1 LSRRVVVDL
10 TMSKTDEIIRKQ
22 AEYGISMLPEGR
34 EPAVFVEGKGI
45 IVKDLEGKEYLDCF
59 GGYSAVNLGHC
70 HPKVVKAIQD
80 QAAKLWHVSWDYY
93 TLPQTE
99 LAEKLAQ
106 ICPKGLKK
114 SLFSSAG
121 AEAIEF
127 AVKLAKK
134 YSSSK
139 GRLGTHIISL
149 MGSFHGRT
157 SMAVALTGQN
167 RLKMGLG
174 NYVAPGAVHAPA
186 PYCYR
191 CFFGLNYPECDLRC
205 AKSIAD
211 VIKYQTQ
218 GEVAAFISEPVM
230 GEGGII
236 VPPDDYLKEVLK
248 IIKDYQALYIADEI
262 QSGFGRTGK
271 LFAFE
276 WYGVN
281 PDILVMA
288 KGIASGIPIAATIA
302 TEEVS
307 NAFTAAD
314 HSSTYGGNAVMCAAA
329 LANIE
334 AMLEEKIPEKALK
347 TGNFILHRLED
358 LARRHKLI
366 GEVRGKGLM
375 IGIELV
381 KDQKSKE
388 PAVEESSKVRE
399 EMRKRGILIGK
410 GGVSRSVL
418 RIQPPLIITE
428 EQAQKVVD
436 TLDASLRSIA

>member
-1 LSRRVVVDL
+1 MLS
-10 TMSKTDEIIRKQ
+10 SKTAELIRKQ
-22 AEYGISMLPEGR
+22 AEFGISTLPEGR
-34 EPAVFVEGKGI
+34 EPTVFVEGKGMF
-45 IVKDLEGKEYLDCF
+45 VRDLDGKEYMDCF

-93 TLPQTE
+93 NIPQTE
-99 LAEKLAQ
+99 LAEKLAE
-106 ICPKGLKK
+106 ICPKGLKR
-114 SLFSSAG
+114 SLLSNCG
-121 AEAIEF
+121 AEAVEF

-134 YSSSK
+134 YQSAK
-139 GRLGTHIISL
+139 GKLGTHVISL

-157 SMAVALTGQN
+157 SMAIALTGQS
-167 RLKMGLG
+167 RLKAGLG
-174 NYVAPGAVHAPA
+174 NYVAPGVVHAPA

-191 CFFGLNYPECDLRC
+191 CFFGLTYPECGLYC
-205 AKSIAD
+205 AKSVSD
-211 VIKYQTQ
+211 VVKYQTQ

-248 IIKDYQALYIADEI
+248 VTKDYGALYIADEI

-271 LFAFE
+271 LFAVE
-276 WYGVN
+276 WYGVD

-288 KGIASGIPIAATIA
+288 KGIASGVPIAATMA
-302 TEEVS
+302 TDEVA

-314 HSSTYGGNAVMCAAA
+314 HSSTYGGNAIMCAAA

-334 AMLEEKIPEKALK
+334 VMLEERIPENALK
-347 TGNFILHRLED
+347 VGKFMIERLQD
-358 LARRHKLI
+358 LARKFDLI
-366 GEVRGKGLM
+366 GDVRGRGLM

-381 KDQKSKE
+381 KDRKSKE
-388 PAVEESSKVRE
+388 PAVEETVKVRE

-410 GGVSRSVL
+410 GGTSRSVL

-428 EQAQKVVD
+428 EQAKKVID
-436 TLDASLRSIA
+436 ALGASLQSAS

>member
-1 LSRRVVVDL
+1 MASVNTAEL
-10 TMSKTDEIIRKQ
+10 IRKQ
-22 AEYGISMLPEGR
+22 AEFGISTLPEGR
-34 EPAVFVEGKGI
+34 EPLVFVEGKGMF
-45 IVKDLEGKEYLDCF
+45 VKDQNGKEYLDCF

-70 HPKVVKAIQD
+70 HPKVVKAVQD

-93 TLPQTE
+93 NIPQTE

-106 ICPKGLKK
+106 ICPKGLKR
-114 SLFSSAG
+114 SLMSSCG

-134 YSSSK
+134 YQSAK
-139 GRLGTHIISL
+139 GKLGTHIISL

-157 SMAVALTGQN
+157 SMAIALTGQS
-167 RLKMGLG
+167 RLKAGLS
-174 NYVAPGAVHAPA
+174 NYVAPGVVHAPA

-191 CFFGLNYPECDLRC
+191 CFFGLTYPECNLYC
-205 AKSIAD
+205 AKYVGE

-248 IIKDYQALYIADEI
+248 ITKAYGALYIADEI

-271 LFAFE
+271 LFAIE

-281 PDILVMA
+281 PDILTLA
-288 KGIASGIPIAATIA
+288 KGIASGVPIAATIA
-302 TEEVS
+302 TDEVA

-334 AMLEEKIPEKALK
+334 VMLEENIPDNALK
-347 TGNFILHRLED
+347 VGKFLIERLQD
-358 LARRHKLI
+358 LARKYSLI
-366 GEVRGKGLM
+366 GDVRGKGLM

-381 KDQKSKE
+381 KERKSKE
-388 PAVEESSKVRE
+388 PAVDESTKVRE

-410 GGVSRSVL
+410 GGTSRNVL
-418 RIQPPLIITE
+418 RIQPPLIMTQ
-428 EQAQKVVD
+428 EQAQNVLD
-436 TLDASLRSIA
+436 NLDASLKSTS